1 MRPIPSSRQAL
12 WNALS
17 SVKTEVALL
26 ACLACASV
34 ASAQEPQ
41 PGSPAAPPVPTPAEL
56 AQRLAAA
63 EEKIR
68 EQDARLKA
76 QEERS
81 HARDHELAQR
91 ILGLGPDG
99 FMLGSRD
106 SGFQLRLRGVIQA
119 DGRAFF
125 ATGVNQPL
133 PDQFVIRRARPI
145 MEGTIGDILDF
156 RLLPEF
162 GGGNVQLLDAF
173 IDLRPW
179 KWLALRGG
187 KYKTP
192 FGLERLQQEQY
203 LLFVERGL
211 SQNLVP
217 DRDIGASLHG
227 NLGDGLLLYEAGVFN
242 GTVDGG
248 NVDGDTNDG
257 KDWVFRV
264 FSHPFKRLRSDLV
277 RNFGIGIGYTYGKE
291 RGTLTATGLPQFKT
305 TGQNVFFQYLFDVT
319 GVKPTILALGNR
331 WRVSPQ
337 LYYYAG
343 PVGFLGEYVFDS
355 TTVTAV
361 GSNTETELA
370 NQAWQ
375 LQASVVV
382 TGEHASY
389 EGVQPRHPFNLH
401 ERHFGA
407 FELAGRYSELRVNAL
422 TFPRF
427 ADPSK
432 SARAAL
438 EWAVEGNWHFTHH
451 VKFAL
456 LFART
461 TFKGGAPMGGDR
473 VPENALIGRLQVAF

>member
-1 MRPIPSSRQAL
+1 MSA
-12 WNALS
+12 
-17 SVKTEVALL
+17 KTEVALI
-26 ACLACASV
+26 ACLAWCTGAL
-34 ASAQEPQ
+34 AEEPPSAE
-41 PGSPAAPPVPTPAEL
+41 EL
-56 AQRLAAA
+56 ARRLAAA
-63 EEKIR
+63 EERIA
-68 EQDARLKA
+68 EQDRRLKV
-76 QEERS
+76 QEDRA
-81 HARDHELAQR
+81 HARDQELAHR

-99 FMLGSRD
+99 FVFGSRA

-133 PDQFVIRRARPI
+133 PDQFLIRRARPI
-145 MEGTIGDILDF
+145 VEGTIGDFVDF
-156 RLLPEF
+156 RILPDF
-162 GGGNVQLLDAF
+162 GSGQVQLLDAY

-179 KWLALRGG
+179 KWLALKGG

-211 SQNLVP
+211 TTNLVP
-217 DRDIGASLHG
+217 DRDIGAALHG
-227 NLGDGLLLYEAGVFN
+227 NLGEGLLLYEAGVFN

-264 FSHPFKRLRSDLV
+264 FSHPFKRHRSDAL

-291 RGTLTATGLPQFKT
+291 RGTITATGLPQFKT
-305 TGQNVFFQYLFDVT
+305 AGQNVFFQYLFDVT

-337 LYYYAG
+337 LYYYVG

-361 GSNTETELA
+361 GSNMETELA
-370 NQAWQ
+370 DQAWQ

-389 EGVQPRHPFNLH
+389 EGVQPRHPFNFH

-407 FELAGRYSELRVNAL
+407 LEVAARYGELRVNAL

-432 SARAAL
+432 SASAAL
-438 EWAVEGNWHFTHH
+438 EWAVEANWHFTRL
-451 VKFAL
+451 VKFAMM
-456 LFART
+456 FART
-461 TFKGGAPMGGDR
+461 TFTGGAPMGGDR